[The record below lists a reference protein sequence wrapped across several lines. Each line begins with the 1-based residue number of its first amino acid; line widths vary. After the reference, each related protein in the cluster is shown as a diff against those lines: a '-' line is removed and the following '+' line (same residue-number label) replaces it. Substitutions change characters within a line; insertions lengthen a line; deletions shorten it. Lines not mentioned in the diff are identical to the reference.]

1 MWSLY
6 VMTVTFGFHFRP
18 VSNIKFITGS
28 EVEESKRENVA
39 LRFNDGQFI
48 NFVIFSWALKSSM
61 NFNNLP
67 VQGKSQVFN
76 PLYSSR
82 QGAKEYVR

>member
-1 MWSLY
+1 
-6 VMTVTFGFHFRP
+6 MTVTLASILDQYRI
-18 VSNIKFITGS
+18 IKFITGS

-39 LRFNDGQFI
+39 LRFNDEQFI
-48 NFVIFSWALKSSM
+48 NFVIFSLALKSSM

-67 VQGKSQVFN
+67 VQGKSQVFK

>member
-1 MWSLY
+1 MMSNSLISL
-6 VMTVTFGFHFRP
+6 F
-18 VSNIKFITGS
+18 
-28 EVEESKRENVA
+28 
-39 LRFNDGQFI
+39 
-48 NFVIFSWALKSSM
+48 FSLALKSSM

-82 QGAKEYVR
+82 QGEYVR